1 MNISKLSYSKKTDR
15 NIIFN
20 NSSEGKSDH
29 HVQPLTLELWQH
41 PPLLS
46 IYTLNFDEQAAGI
59 VHGANHSVKQEQA
72 DYFIHLK
79 QEIKRR
85 NKPSAYFPN
94 Y

>member
-1 MNISKLSYSKKTDR
+1 MI
-15 NIIFN
+15 
-20 NSSEGKSDH
+20 SEGKSDH
-29 HVQPLTLELWQH
+29 HVQLRQH

-72 DYFIHLK
+72 LRDYFLHLK
-79 QEIKRR
+79 QEIKRG

-94 Y
+94 YYDSSPA

>member
-1 MNISKLSYSKKTDR
+1 MVYCHVFLILKR
-15 NIIFN
+15 QIEIFN

-29 HVQPLTLELWQH
+29 HVQLRQH

-72 DYFIHLK
+72 LTDYFIHLK

-85 NKPSAYFPN
+85 NKPSTDFPN